1 MLAAARKAHGWSLRQ
16 AARRVGCTAGSI
28 VHWEAGRRAPS
39 AYYTGCLIEA
49 YRLPG
54 RDADW
59 LLAEA
64 VPDAGLSSP
73 WRGGRRRR

>member
-1 MLAAARKAHGWSLRQ
+1 MLTAARKAHRWSLRE
-16 AARRVGCTAGSI
+16 AARRVGCTPGSI

-39 AYYTGCLIEA
+39 AYYADRLIMV
-49 YRLPG
+49 YDLSDD
-54 RDADW
+54 DAEELW
-59 LLAEA
+59 AEA